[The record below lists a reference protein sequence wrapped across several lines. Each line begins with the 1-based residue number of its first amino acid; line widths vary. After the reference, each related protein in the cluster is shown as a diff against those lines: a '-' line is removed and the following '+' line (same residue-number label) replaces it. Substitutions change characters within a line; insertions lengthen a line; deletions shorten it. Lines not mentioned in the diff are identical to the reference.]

1 MQGGRRGND
10 FQGPRPRGDDG
21 VALPKTGRRLDP
33 GGRDQT
39 GGSAEKRGVS
49 DPAGTQ
55 RAGNQARPVGT
66 QQRRKDDSCHTE
78 VGIVRIWPKCNHPI
92 PQQSPPP
99 ESAVEVQNVIG
110 HHATAVA
117 QE

>member
-1 MQGGRRGND
+1 
-10 FQGPRPRGDDG
+10 
-21 VALPKTGRRLDP
+21 
-33 GGRDQT
+33 
-39 GGSAEKRGVS
+39 
-49 DPAGTQ
+49 
-55 RAGNQARPVGT
+55 VGT

-92 PQQSPPP
+92 PEQSPPP